1 MARRLDMR
9 APDFAPQFEAL
20 LGAKREIE
28 EDVAASVRAILAEVR
43 ARGDAALIDFT
54 QRFDRAT
61 VTIIAAQP
69 SRNCRG

>member
-43 ARGDAALIDFT
+43 ARGDAAT
-54 QRFDRAT
+54 G
-61 VTIIAAQP
+61 QP
-69 SRNCRG
+69 